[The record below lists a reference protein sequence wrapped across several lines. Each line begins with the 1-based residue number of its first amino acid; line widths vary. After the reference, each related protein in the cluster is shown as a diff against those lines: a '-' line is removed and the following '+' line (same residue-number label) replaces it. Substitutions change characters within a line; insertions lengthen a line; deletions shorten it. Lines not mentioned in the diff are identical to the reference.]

1 VSVDTNTSGKNLTP
15 YRRFKVDDLD
25 ILIPRQL
32 TQMAQSMSVDV
43 SGGFRKKLAVQFS
56 DGTDSCEI

>member
-15 YRRFKVDDLD
+15 YRRFRVDDMV
-25 ILIPRQL
+25 ILIPREL
-32 TQMAQSMSVDV
+32 TAMAQSMSVDV

-56 DGTDSCEI
+56 DGSDSCAI

>member
-1 VSVDTNTSGKNLTP
+1 VSVDTNTRGKNLTP
-15 YRRFKVDDLD
+15 YRRFRIDDVE

-43 SGGFRKKLAVQFS
+43 AGGFRKKLAVQFS
-56 DGTDSCEI
+56 DGTDSCAI